1 MTETPL
7 RDFLLSTERAIA
19 EGPGTEAL
27 KAEFADRT
35 RRRARRAI
43 ARFQWLVLASYT
55 VIAVDAFRQ
64 GPDWR
69 VAGAWALLAL
79 LAVFGPAI
87 GERRLA
93 RRPLRVQVRFAG
105 QIEALVVLMWV
116 SMVPVLGLGLLAP
129 AAAIEVPAMW
139 LIVSCAT
146 TVPALA
152 LLYRWLARS
161 LARRFDPEWWD

>member
-1 MTETPL
+1 MTETSL
-7 RDFLLSTERAIA
+7 RDFLLSTEPAIA
-19 EGPGTEAL
+19 DGPGTEAL
-27 KAEFADRT
+27 KVEFAART
-35 RRRARRAI
+35 RRRARSAI
-43 ARFQWLVLASYT
+43 ARFQWLALAFYT
-55 VIAVDAFRQ
+55 VIAVDAWRH

-79 LAVFGPAI
+79 LAIFGPAI

-105 QIEALVVLMWV
+105 QTEACVVLMSV
-116 SMVPVLGLGLLAP
+116 SMVPMLGLGLLAP
-129 AAAIEVPAMW
+129 AAAIEVPVTW
-139 LIVSCAT
+139 LIASCAI

-152 LLYRWLARS
+152 LLYHWLARS